1 MRYRELL
8 TEVVNW
14 VLRNFD
20 EEWEEVAGDDPDLRA
35 RYSPHFPNKEVW
47 LAKAQE
53 GSPQAVS
60 PEWDV
65 QNTDAFV
72 GTSFSEFD
80 QDKIKR
86 VQDIFDS
93 GKPIQ
98 LPIILHDKEGYVLIG
113 GNTRLSM
120 TVAAGEQPMAWVI
133 NESAVGKIVQG
144 VNTTI
149 DVKVG
154 QDKIEQKK
162 FFNPKFFKDNDAVS

>member
-1 MRYRELL
+1 M
-8 TEVVNW
+8 TEFVNW
-14 VLRNFD
+14 TYPDLE
-20 EEWEEVAGDDPDLRA
+20 EEWGEVIGDDPTLRD
-35 RYSPHFPNKEVW
+35 RYRPHFPNKKTW
-47 LAKAQE
+47 LSKAKR
-53 GSPQAVS
+53 GSVQQVT
-60 PEWDV
+60 PEMNI
-65 QNTDAFV
+65 QNTDAFE
-72 GTSFSEFD
+72 GTPFDKFD
-80 QDKIKR
+80 QDKIER
-86 VQDIFDS
+86 VKQIFNSD
-93 GKPIQ
+93 KVVP
-98 LPIILHDKEGYVLIG
+98 LPIVLHDEKGYILIG

>member
-14 VLRNFD
+14 VLPNFD
-20 EEWEEVAGDDPDLRA
+20 EEWEEVTGDDPGLRA
-35 RYSPHFPNKEVW
+35 RYSPHFPNKETW

-120 TVAAGEQPMAWVI
+120 AVALGETPMAWVI
-133 NESAVGKIVQG
+133 NETAVGKIVQG
-144 VNTTI
+144 VNTTV

-162 FFNPKFFKDNDAVS
+162 FFDPEFFKDNDAV

>member
-1 MRYRELL
+1 MSAGGFAYGMAQAIQKAEDRY
-8 TEVVNW
+8 
-14 VLRNFD
+14 
-20 EEWEEVAGDDPDLRA
+20 
-35 RYSPHFPNKEVW
+35 
-47 LAKAQE
+47 
-53 GSPQAVS
+53 
-60 PEWDV
+60 
-65 QNTDAFV
+65 
-72 GTSFSEFD
+72 
-80 QDKIKR
+80 QDKIER
-86 VQDIFDS
+86 VKGIFDS